1 MMIILSLFN
10 IWLTT
15 ISTCF
20 FLFNNEPIAINNSSV
35 IKWNIEKTSTLK
47 ILGSSNVHDF
57 KCDVIGYASSDTII
71 FNEFIN
77 NVKHIP
83 LKGAIKIDINTIDC
97 HNFIITRNFRNTLKS
112 KEFPF
117 LVVKFLS
124 LDHLPNFASNKDH
137 IQGVVEIELGGVAK
151 KFEILYKI
159 QKNGKFLILNGQRN
173 FIFSDFE
180 LQAPTILGGLVRIY
194 NNFNVEF
201 NLNLI
206 QNI

>member
-1 MMIILSLFN
+1 MMTTVSLFN

-15 ISTCF
+15 ISTSF
-20 FLFNNEPIAINNSSV
+20 FLFNIEPKVINNSSL
-35 IKWNIEKTSTLK
+35 IKWNVEKTSTLK
-47 ILGSSNVHDF
+47 ISGSSNVHDF
-57 KCDVIGYASSDTII
+57 TCDVIGYASSDTII

-112 KEFPF
+112 KEFPY

-124 LDHLPNFASNKDH
+124 LDHLPNNATNQDY
-137 IQGVVEIELGGVAK
+137 ILGIVEIELGGVAK

-194 NNFNVEF
+194 NKFNVEF
-201 NLNLI
+201 NLNLS

>member
-1 MMIILSLFN
+1 
-10 IWLTT
+10 
-15 ISTCF
+15 
-20 FLFNNEPIAINNSSV
+20 
-35 IKWNIEKTSTLK
+35 
-47 ILGSSNVHDF
+47 VHDF

-71 FNEFIN
+71 FNESIN

-83 LKGAIKIDINTIDC
+83 LKGSIKIDINTIDC

-112 KEFPF
+112 EEFPL

-124 LDHLPNFASNKDH
+124 LDHIPNLSSNKDH
-137 IQGVVEIELGGVAK
+137 IQGIVEIELGGVSK

-159 QKNGKFLILNGQRN
+159 QKNGKFLVLNGQRN

-180 LQAPTILGGLVRIY
+180 LQAPTILGGLVKIY
-194 NNFNVEF
+194 NKFNVEF